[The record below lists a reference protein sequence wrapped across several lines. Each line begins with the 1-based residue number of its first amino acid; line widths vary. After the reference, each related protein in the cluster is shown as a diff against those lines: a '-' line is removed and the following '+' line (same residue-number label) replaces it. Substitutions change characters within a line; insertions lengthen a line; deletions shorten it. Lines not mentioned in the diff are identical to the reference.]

1 MVLFLGLFCIVGGF
15 ITVMPLFMNKYPLL
29 SRIDDKITPYK
40 ILIGLSILIISVIKL
55 LVPYH
60 APGKP
65 IVPILGDLVPSA
77 LGILVGIL
85 ISIDFLETLK
95 GVEGGKVK
103 KMRNFLEKYQFLL
116 GFASIFFGFLHW
128 IIFKVIFF

>member
-1 MVLFLGLFCIVGGF
+1 MVLFLGLCCIAGGF
-15 ITVMPLFMNKYPLL
+15 ISVMPLFVNKYPILNK
-29 SRIDDKITPYK
+29 IEEKITPYK
-40 ILIGLSILIISVIKL
+40 ILIGLTILIISIIKL

-65 IVPILGDLVPSA
+65 IVPILGDLIPSA
-77 LGILVGIL
+77 LGILIGIL

-95 GVEGGKVK
+95 GVEGGKIQ

-116 GFASIFFGFLHW
+116 GFAGIFFGFLHW
-128 IIFKVIFF
+128 IVFKVIFF